1 MLHLKH
7 RSSES
12 FHGVVSFAFALI
24 LFSIIKATIGIRVS
38 AEEETVGLDVTEH
51 AMSSYT
57 SVS

>member
-1 MLHLKH
+1 
-7 RSSES
+7 
-12 FHGVVSFAFALI
+12 FALI
-24 LFSIIKATIGIRVS
+24 LFSIIKATVGIRVS